1 MNVKLKV
8 VYDGLLHNEG
18 HEVNFEV
25 DSSQDSVLI
34 TESFNANELTP
45 TRIGLDSAIEK
56 QKKLIALGYEWL

>member
-1 MNVKLKV
+1 MTVKVKV

-25 DSSQDSVLI
+25 DSSQDSVVV
-34 TESFNANELTP
+34 TESFNTNELTP

-56 QKKLIALGYEWL
+56 QQKLIALGYEWL

>member
-1 MNVKLKV
+1 MNVKVKV

-25 DSSQDSVLI
+25 DSSQDSVVV
-34 TESFNANELTP
+34 TESFNTNELTP

-56 QKKLIALGYEWL
+56 QQKLIALGYEWL